1 MVFFP
6 ALTEGYTLESLAA
19 VYSDLETVPF
29 SLDDRAW
36 AGGSVYLGLFDTA
49 HNLGRCAGDTL
60 AAYITTADFEGVQ
73 SRRSL
78 IVNLQ
83 PLTDASAMTAVCQSR
98 ERFSDNVVNTASA
111 SMQSN
116 GDIPLLSSGR
126 YHRMQLSVPAGTAW
140 TFSNGVDV
148 DAQDDGEI

>member
-1 MVFFP
+1 
-6 ALTEGYTLESLAA
+6 
-19 VYSDLETVPF
+19 
-29 SLDDRAW
+29 
-36 AGGSVYLGLFDTA
+36 
-49 HNLGRCAGDTL
+49 
-60 AAYITTADFEGVQ
+60 
-73 SRRSL
+73 L